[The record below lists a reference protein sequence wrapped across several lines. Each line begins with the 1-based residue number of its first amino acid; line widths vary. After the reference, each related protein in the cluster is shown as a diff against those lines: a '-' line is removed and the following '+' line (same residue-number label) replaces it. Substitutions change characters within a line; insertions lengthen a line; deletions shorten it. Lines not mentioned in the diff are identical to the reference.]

1 MYGGKIERIRL
12 EYSSYDVYAI
22 LDRLTTVKIE
32 SEKDSK
38 YIIKTEIFYNGIDMW
53 LRSKGENVRV
63 TGERH
68 GQ

>member
-1 MYGGKIERIRL
+1 MYGGKLERIRL
-12 EYSSYDVYAI
+12 EYSGYDVDAI
-22 LDRLTTVKIE
+22 LNRLTIVKIE
-32 SEKDSK
+32 SEKDGK

-53 LRSKGENVRV
+53 LRSKGKNVRV